1 MAKYEVTLYEVMAV
15 KIFVDATDRQD
26 AIEQAIELNNDGQY
40 EDGTPIDGVYDRTSD
55 EILVVKLYD

>member
-26 AIEQAIELNNDGQY
+26 AIEQAIELNND
-40 EDGTPIDGVYDRTSD
+40 
-55 EILVVKLYD
+55 EIGRAHV